1 MSAPTVDEFNQLRA
15 QNEQLWKII
24 ERQRTMIQSLQKEN
38 SHLAAERDGL
48 QDNVNT
54 FERARKQRASVLFSP
69 EALKAMM
76 TETEDEP
83 SPMPPPRSPYR
94 SNSGKPEHQPLKAHK
109 EHIQRQKG
117 KQLNFSLDTS
127 DTTLSTSL
135 QQTPTSPRNVI
146 LEKDAQHVQKFK
158 TCKPASPSLNTTS
171 PSFIMPMSSVS
182 SPIATN
188 TPIDEASLSSSF
200 SSSTSSFLRPNSP
213 PDFTLQRP
221 GGNNNSNNNNRSK
234 RESHIF
240 FSPPP
245 ILPPPPPP
253 PAAAAAAAAVAALD
267 GSTMV
272 SSSDLGEK
280 QIMEPTAG
288 LPQHSM
294 SSASATTTVSSLSSN
309 SSTTSAAAGPFVGG
323 ITNIAVKVLGSN
335 IRQNEKSREVI
346 SFIISVGKKPDEF
359 NMEYE
364 ELWRVE
370 KLYSHFLELDS
381 KLKSGHRSVAN
392 RIAKLPDKALFTT
405 NSPSK
410 VDRRKAAL
418 EQYLHHIVLL
428 PLEDSSDLCEF
439 LSTNVV
445 DNDVMYSR
453 TGRKE
458 GYLTKRGK
466 NFGGWKTRYFVLHG
480 SSLEYYES
488 KEGNHLGTIRL
499 INARIG
505 RQTPG
510 TSTDEHNTYRHAF
523 LIVEQKR
530 SGSSQMHRH
539 ILCAESDQER
549 DDWVDAL
556 FKNVTLE
563 DEKQFMGSNLSDY
576 APSGDNNINGT
587 PVMKKKPTKSMSS
600 KSATSTKSGSSHDN
614 EFDKIRPCVA
624 QDSNEIGVALSGPP
638 CVINES
644 SESLP
649 STWSSATLPP
659 PPIVFDQRTSLDQPR
674 STYTMHLNNNN
685 NNSSNSLQ
693 PRPSHN
699 LTRRSSMVNLLNT
712 ENEEEIILPARAMSP
727 SPAFGR
733 ESEELLGDDLPEKK
747 TKHKRMTFWGKKMF
761 NNNSSETL
769 VVPSRPSPSS
779 SSSTSN
785 TNENNNINNN
795 NSLEMATGTQTS
807 SSGFRGFLSRPSHE
821 NGRSNSKDAQPIPQH
836 PVFGVPLEE
845 AVRVSRVSDTY
856 QLPSIVFRCL
866 EYLDAKKAILEEGLY
881 RLSGS
886 NIMMKSLK
894 QRFDLE
900 GDINLLAAK
909 EEYDVHAIAGLL
921 KMWLRELPTSV
932 LTREHRMDF
941 LYVIDL
947 LDRKDRVN
955 ELGRLV
961 SLLPIANYT
970 LLRALTAH
978 LIQVVQH
985 SDVNKMTMRNVS
997 IVFSPTLGIP
1007 GTIFNLLMS
1016 EFDYIFWTTEDGDAA
1031 PRMILDD
1038 ENTVYE
1044 TPTKVIE
1051 EEDPVVVVVS
1061 DQTPNGDVNAITTNM
1076 ESGGNK
1082 LGRKP
1087 TLQLRDGRSNRNS
1100 VNYREAA
1107 PNTIVE
1113 LEKHHHNHGQ
1123 LMLDEIEDEV
1133 NDLALTDDD
1142 YSIVSSDDKLQAT
1155 AITI

>member
-1 MSAPTVDEFNQLRA
+1 MSAPFVNVEEFNQLRA

-24 ERQRTMIQSLQKEN
+24 ERQRSMIQNLQKEN

-48 QDNVNT
+48 QDNVNS
-54 FERARKQRASVLFSP
+54 FERARKQRASILFSP
-69 EALKAMM
+69 EALKAM
-76 TETEDEP
+76 TEPDEET

-94 SNSGKPEHQPLKAHK
+94 SN
-109 EHIQRQKG
+109 
-117 KQLNFSLDTS
+117 N
-127 DTTLSTSL
+127 
-135 QQTPTSPRNVI
+135 
-146 LEKDAQHVQKFK
+146 AQNIQKFK
-158 TCKPASPSLNTTS
+158 INKPP
-171 PSFIMPMSSVS
+171 PFVVPMPSVS
-182 SPIATN
+182 SPVFAN
-188 TPIDEASLSSSF
+188 TPTDDSSLSSSF
-200 SSSTSSFLRPNSP
+200 SSSSSYLRPCSP
-213 PDFTLQRP
+213 PVGGPTISSSSTTTATTMAQRT
-221 GGNNNSNNNNRSK
+221 GNRSK
-234 RESHIF
+234 REI
-240 FSPPP
+240 
-245 ILPPPPPP
+245 
-253 PAAAAAAAAVAALD
+253 
-267 GSTMV
+267 
-272 SSSDLGEK
+272 SSGGP
-280 QIMEPTAG
+280 MTGAG
-288 LPQHSM
+288 G
-294 SSASATTTVSSLSSN
+294 
-309 SSTTSAAAGPFVGG
+309 TTSSPFAGG

-335 IRQNEKSREVI
+335 IRQNEKNREVI
-346 SFIISVGKKPDEF
+346 SFIIAVGKKPDEH
-359 NMEYE
+359 NLEYE

-370 KLYSHFLELDS
+370 KLYSHFLELDA
-381 KLKSGHRSVAN
+381 KLKSNQRSVAN

-418 EQYLHHIVLL
+418 EHYLQHIILL
-428 PLEDSSDLCEF
+428 PMDDISDLCEF

-488 KEGNHLGTIRL
+488 KDGNHLGTIRL
-499 INARIG
+499 VNAQIG

-510 TSTDEHNTYRHAF
+510 TSTSDENNIYRHAF

-530 SGSSQMHRH
+530 SGSSHVARH
-539 ILCAESDQER
+539 ILCADSDEER
-549 DDWVDAL
+549 DAWVDVL

-563 DEKQFMGSNLSDY
+563 EDKAYISTDTTQQQVNNGGGS
-576 APSGDNNINGT
+576 
-587 PVMKKKPTKSMSS
+587 VMKKKPSKSVSS
-600 KSATSTKSGSSHDN
+600 KSGTSTKSGSSHES
-614 EFDKIRPCVA
+614 EFDKLRPSMM
-624 QDSNEIGVALSGPP
+624 QDPSEIGVAVSGPTDFSKS
-638 CVINES
+638 INES

-649 STWSSATLPP
+649 SVWPSA
-659 PPIVFDQRTSLDQPR
+659 PPIVFDQRTSLDQLQHAT
-674 STYTMHLNNNN
+674 SSHTQSNNNNN
-685 NNSSNSLQ
+685 NNSLQ
-693 PRPSHN
+693 PRTPHH

-712 ENEEEIILPARAMSP
+712 NNEEIVLPARALSP

-733 ESEELLGDDLPEKK
+733 DSDELLSDEVSEKK

-761 NNNSSETL
+761 NNSNETL

-779 SSSTSN
+779 SSTTNNNTLDISSTSSGANGN
-785 TNENNNINNN
+785 T
-795 NSLEMATGTQTS
+795 SASTS
-807 SSGFRGFLSRPSHE
+807 SGLRGFLSRPSNE
-821 NGRSNSKDAQPIPQH
+821 NGRSSSKETNQTPLH

-845 AVRVSRVSDTY
+845 SVRTSRVSDTY
-856 QLPSIVFRCL
+856 QLPSIVFRCI
-866 EYLDAKKAILEEGLY
+866 EYLDAKKAVLEEGLY

-894 QRFDLE
+894 QKFDLE

-941 LYVIDL
+941 LHVIDL

-961 SLLPIANYT
+961 SILPIENYT

-1038 ENTVYE
+1038 EDTVYE
-1044 TPTKVIE
+1044 TPVKVME
-1051 EEDPVVVVVS
+1051 ETNGTTTG
-1061 DQTPNGDVNAITTNM
+1061 QT
-1076 ESGGNK
+1076 SQ
-1082 LGRKP
+1082 LGRRP

-1107 PNTIVE
+1107 PNSIVG
-1113 LEKHHHNHGQ
+1113 LEKQHHPHGQ
-1123 LMLDEIEDEV
+1123 PLMLDEIEDDV

-1142 YSIVSSDDKLQAT
+1142 YSLISDDKFQPT
-1155 AITI
+1155 AITT